1 MEVYASVD
9 REIMTETIRS
19 IGHYISDNAE
29 CFVLIECSD
38 LFLDDVSIRMKRRK
52 LEERLVIGEEMIIS
66 NVRPGFNDILAE
78 ALAQEKIVDEKNT
91 VTLSVEAANALRH
104 SVGRS
109 ISHLQNIYEII
120 DAELQGTDFKDDLDK
135 TFCEWRKDR

>member
-1 MEVYASVD
+1 MD
-9 REIMTETIRS
+9 RKVLTETIRD
-19 IGHYISDNAE
+19 IGRYISDNAE
-29 CFVLIECSD
+29 RFVLIECSD
-38 LFLDDVSIRMKRRK
+38 LFSDDVSIRMKRRK

-78 ALAQEKIVDEKNT
+78 ALTQEKIVDEKNT
-91 VTLSVEAANALRH
+91 ITLSVEAANALRH

-120 DAELQGTDFKDDLDK
+120 DAEMQGTDFEDDLDK